1 MPKLI
6 LGKTSEEIAAEEAL
20 KQREREVAI
29 QQEMLD
35 RQQKVIALHKA
46 QKRNKIIII
55 AVISVAAIS
64 LITFGTYNTFFK
76 KGLQID
82 QVQAQIAS
90 NVNYFPEAGLDNFIR
105 DACEPLFFQSVSY
118 DRSAYEWVDVVEDSV
133 YISRVRPVS
142 NNLAE
147 VYFSVDV
154 TMKPVDVLVTDQA
167 VIDRLHRNG
176 FANEVE
182 TTPETTETTTV
193 ETTPPETTPEETAPA
208 ETTPEE
214 TAPAETT
221 PEETQPVENAA
232 YTYGND
238 EPQLVNLAFVYEPE
252 TVDPTTTE
260 ESTGETE
267 ETTDPLDDAEMG
279 SIDMKNN
286 NTRDEEIEYYVVGN
300 GSIYQRSQPV
310 TVRYNFYLPVEFYY
324 NYDSNGNPI
333 TSGYRAASNLNLYV
347 LDEVHQTDFSSIAV
361 NSAYSFEGIGEA
373 DEQSNTAARIKVD
386 KILGDLYSGRDT
398 SQDFFN
404 YRSFNTY
411 GASYVRLISF
421 QLYNGYNGMGYNC
434 EVSYSIQMPQGIQYT
449 VNAYMVVEP
458 VGSGQEQTWKI
469 TAIT

>member
-29 QQEMLD
+29 QQEILD
-35 RQQKVIALHKA
+35 RQQKVIALHNA
-46 QKRNKIIII
+46 QKRNKIIIV
-55 AVISVAAIS
+55 AVASVVAIS
-64 LITFGTYNTFFK
+64 LLTFGTYNTFFK
-76 KGLQID
+76 KGLQMN
-82 QVQAQIAS
+82 QVQAQIAT
-90 NVNYFPEAGLDNFIR
+90 NVNYFPQAGLDNFIR

-133 YISRVRPVS
+133 YISRVRPAS
-142 NNLAE
+142 NYLAE
-147 VYFSVDV
+147 VYFSIDV

-167 VIDRLHRNG
+167 VIDRLYRNG

-182 TTPETTETTTV
+182 TTSEPTETTPV
-193 ETTPPETTPEETAPA
+193 ETTPPETTPEET
-208 ETTPEE
+208 TPEE
-214 TAPAETT
+214 TAPAETV
-221 PEETQPVENAA
+221 PAETQPVENAA
-232 YTYGND
+232 YTFGNN

-252 TVDPTTTE
+252 DVDPTATE
-260 ESTGETE
+260 EGTGETE
-267 ETTDPLDDAEMG
+267 ETTDPLDDVEMG
-279 SIDMKNN
+279 SVDMKNN

-300 GSIYQRSQPV
+300 GSIYQRSQPI
-310 TVRYNFYLPVEFYY
+310 TVRYNFYLPVEYYY
-324 NYDSNGNPI
+324 NYDSNSNPI

-361 NSAYSFEGIGEA
+361 NSAYLFEGIAEA

-411 GASYVRLISF
+411 GASYVRLVSF
-421 QLYNGYNGMGYNC
+421 QLYDGYNGMGYNC
-434 EVSYSIQMPQGIQYT
+434 EVSYSIQMPQGLQYT
-449 VNAYMVVEP
+449 IQAYMTIEP

>member
-35 RQQKVIALHKA
+35 RQQKVIALHNA

-76 KGLQID
+76 KGLQIE

-133 YISRVRPVS
+133 YISRVRPTS

-167 VIDRLHRNG
+167 VIDRLYRNG

-182 TTPETTETTTV
+182 TTPETTETIPA
-193 ETTPPETTPEETAPA
+193 ETTPPETTPEETV
-208 ETTPEE
+208 
-214 TAPAETT
+214 PAETT

-232 YTYGND
+232 YTFGND
-238 EPQLVNLAFVYEPE
+238 EPQLVNLAFVNEPE
-252 TVDPTTTE
+252 TVDPTTDE
-260 ESTGETE
+260 GTGETE
-267 ETTDPLDDAEMG
+267 ETTDPLDDTEMG
-279 SIDMKNN
+279 SIDIKNN
-286 NTRDEEIEYYVVGN
+286 NVRDEEIEYYVVGN
-300 GSIYQRSQPV
+300 GSIYQRSQPI

-347 LDEVHQTDFSSIAV
+347 LNEVHQTDFSSIAV
-361 NSAYSFEGIGEA
+361 NSAYSFEGIEEA

-411 GASYVRLISF
+411 GASYVRLVSF

-449 VNAYMVVEP
+449 VHSYMIIEP

>member
-35 RQQKVIALHKA
+35 RQQKVIALHNA

-76 KGLQID
+76 KGLQIE

-133 YISRVRPVS
+133 YISRVRPAS

-167 VIDRLHRNG
+167 VIDRLYRNG

-182 TTPETTETTTV
+182 TTPETTETTPA
-193 ETTPPETTPEETAPA
+193 ETTPLETTPEETV
-208 ETTPEE
+208 
-214 TAPAETT
+214 PAETT

-232 YTYGND
+232 YTFGND
-238 EPQLVNLAFVYEPE
+238 EPQLVNLAFVNEPE
-252 TVDPTTTE
+252 TVDPTTDE
-260 ESTGETE
+260 GTGETE
-267 ETTDPLDDAEMG
+267 ETTDPLDDTEMG
-279 SIDMKNN
+279 SIDIKNN
-286 NTRDEEIEYYVVGN
+286 NARDEEIEYYVVGN
-300 GSIYQRSQPV
+300 GSIYQRSQPI

-347 LDEVHQTDFSSIAV
+347 LNEVHQTDFSSIAV
-361 NSAYSFEGIGEA
+361 NSAYSIEGIEEA

-411 GASYVRLISF
+411 GASYVRLVSF

-449 VNAYMVVEP
+449 VHSYMIIEP

>member
-35 RQQKVIALHKA
+35 RQQKVIALHNA

-76 KGLQID
+76 KGLQIE

-133 YISRVRPVS
+133 YISRVRPAS

-167 VIDRLHRNG
+167 VIDRLYRNG

-182 TTPETTETTTV
+182 TTPETTETTPA
-193 ETTPPETTPEETAPA
+193 ETTPPETTPEETVPA
-208 ETTPEE
+208 ETT
-214 TAPAETT
+214 PAETT

-232 YTYGND
+232 YTFGND
-238 EPQLVNLAFVYEPE
+238 EPQLVNLAFVNEPE
-252 TVDPTTTE
+252 TVDPTTDE
-260 ESTGETE
+260 GTGETE
-267 ETTDPLDDAEMG
+267 ETTDPLDDTEMG
-279 SIDMKNN
+279 SIDIKNN
-286 NTRDEEIEYYVVGN
+286 NASDVEIEYYVVGN
-300 GSIYQRSQPV
+300 GSIYQRSQPI

-347 LDEVHQTDFSSIAV
+347 LNEVNQTDFSSIAV
-361 NSAYSFEGIGEA
+361 NSAYSFESIEEA

-411 GASYVRLISF
+411 GASYVRLVSF

-449 VNAYMVVEP
+449 VHSYMIIEP

>member
-35 RQQKVIALHKA
+35 RQQKVIALHNA

-76 KGLQID
+76 KGLQIE

-133 YISRVRPVS
+133 YISRVRTTS

-167 VIDRLHRNG
+167 VIDRLYRNG

-182 TTPETTETTTV
+182 TTPETTETTPA
-193 ETTPPETTPEETAPA
+193 ETTPPETTPEETV
-208 ETTPEE
+208 
-214 TAPAETT
+214 PAETT

-232 YTYGND
+232 YTFGND
-238 EPQLVNLAFVYEPE
+238 EPQLANLAFINEPE
-252 TVDPTTTE
+252 TVDPTTDE
-260 ESTGETE
+260 GTGETE
-267 ETTDPLDDAEMG
+267 ETTDPLDDTEMG
-279 SIDMKNN
+279 SIDIKNN
-286 NTRDEEIEYYVVGN
+286 NVRDEEIEYYVVGN
-300 GSIYQRSQPV
+300 GSIYQRSQPI

-347 LDEVHQTDFSSIAV
+347 LNEVHQTDFSSIAV
-361 NSAYSFEGIGEA
+361 NSAYLFEGIEEA

-411 GASYVRLISF
+411 GASYVRLVSF

-449 VNAYMVVEP
+449 VHSYMIIEP

>member
-29 QQEMLD
+29 QQEILD
-35 RQQKVIALHKA
+35 RQQKVIALHTA
-46 QKRNKIIII
+46 QKRNKIIIV
-55 AVISVAAIS
+55 AVASVVVIS
-64 LITFGTYNTFFK
+64 LLTFGTYNTFFK
-76 KGLQID
+76 KGLQMD
-82 QVQAQIAS
+82 QVQAQIAT

-133 YISRVRPVS
+133 YISRVRTTS

-167 VIDRLHRNG
+167 VIDRLYRNG

-182 TTPETTETTTV
+182 TTPETTETTPA
-193 ETTPPETTPEETAPA
+193 ETTPPETTPEETAP
-208 ETTPEE
+208 EE
-214 TAPAETT
+214 TAPAETV

-232 YTYGND
+232 YTFGNN

-252 TVDPTTTE
+252 DVDPTATE
-260 ESTGETE
+260 EGTGETE

-279 SIDMKNN
+279 SVDMKNN
-286 NTRDEEIEYYVVGN
+286 NARDEEIEYYVVGN
-300 GSIYQRSQPV
+300 GSIYQRSQPI

-324 NYDSNGNPI
+324 NYDANSNPI

-347 LDEVHQTDFSSIAV
+347 LNEVNQTDFSSIAV
-361 NSAYSFEGIGEA
+361 NSAYSFEGIEEA

-411 GASYVRLISF
+411 GASYVRLVSF

-449 VNAYMVVEP
+449 VHSYMIIEP

>member
-35 RQQKVIALHKA
+35 RQQKVIALHEA

-76 KGLQID
+76 KGLQIE

-90 NVNYFPEAGLDNFIR
+90 NVNYFPEPGLDNFIR

-133 YISRVRPVS
+133 YISRVRPAS

-167 VIDRLHRNG
+167 VIDRLYRNG

-182 TTPETTETTTV
+182 TTPS
-193 ETTPPETTPEETAPA
+193 ETTPAETTPA

-214 TAPAETT
+214 TVPAETT
-221 PEETQPVENAA
+221 PEETQLVENAA
-232 YTYGND
+232 YTFGND
-238 EPQLVNLAFVYEPE
+238 EPQLVNLAFVHEPE
-252 TVDPTTTE
+252 PVDPTTDE
-260 ESTGETE
+260 GTGETE
-267 ETTDPLDDAEMG
+267 ETTDPLDNTEMG
-279 SIDMKNN
+279 SIDMRNN
-286 NTRDEEIEYYVVGN
+286 NVGDEEIEYYVVGN
-300 GSIYQRSQPV
+300 GSIYQRSQPI

-347 LDEVHQTDFSSIAV
+347 LNEVHQTDFSSITV
-361 NSAYSFEGIGEA
+361 NSAYSFEGIEEA

-411 GASYVRLISF
+411 GASYVRLVSF

-434 EVSYSIQMPQGIQYT
+434 EVNYSIQMPQGIQYT
-449 VNAYMVVEP
+449 VHSYMIIEP

>member
-35 RQQKVIALHKA
+35 RQQKVIELHNA

-76 KGLQID
+76 KGLQIE

-133 YISRVRPVS
+133 YISRVRTAS

-167 VIDRLHRNG
+167 VIDRLYRNG

-182 TTPETTETTTV
+182 TTPETTETTPAETTPA
-193 ETTPPETTPEETAPA
+193 ETTPPETTPEETVPA
-208 ETTPEE
+208 ETT
-214 TAPAETT
+214 PAETT

-232 YTYGND
+232 YTFGND
-238 EPQLVNLAFVYEPE
+238 EPQLVNLAFVNEPE
-252 TVDPTTTE
+252 TVDPTTDE
-260 ESTGETE
+260 GTGETE
-267 ETTDPLDDAEMG
+267 ETTDPLDDTEMG
-279 SIDMKNN
+279 STDIENN

-300 GSIYQRSQPV
+300 GSIYQRSQPI

-347 LDEVHQTDFSSIAV
+347 LNEVHQTDFSSIAV
-361 NSAYSFEGIGEA
+361 NSAYLFEGIEEA

-411 GASYVRLISF
+411 GASYVRLVSF

-449 VNAYMVVEP
+449 VHSYMIIEP

>member
-29 QQEMLD
+29 QQEMLN
-35 RQQKVIALHKA
+35 RQQKVIALHNA

-76 KGLQID
+76 KGLRIE

-133 YISRVRPVS
+133 YISRVRPTS

-167 VIDRLHRNG
+167 VIDRLYRNG

-182 TTPETTETTTV
+182 TTPETTETTPA
-193 ETTPPETTPEETAPA
+193 ETTPPETTPEETVPA
-208 ETTPEE
+208 ETTPE
-214 TAPAETT
+214 ETT

-232 YTYGND
+232 YTFGND
-238 EPQLVNLAFVYEPE
+238 EPQLVNLAFVNEPE
-252 TVDPTTTE
+252 TVDPTTDE
-260 ESTGETE
+260 GTGETE
-267 ETTDPLDDAEMG
+267 ETTDPLDDTEMG
-279 SIDMKNN
+279 SIDIKNN
-286 NTRDEEIEYYVVGN
+286 NVRDEEIEYYVVGN
-300 GSIYQRSQPV
+300 GSIYQRSQPI

-347 LDEVHQTDFSSIAV
+347 LNEVHQTDFSSIAV
-361 NSAYSFEGIGEA
+361 NSAYSFEGIEEA

-411 GASYVRLISF
+411 GASYVRLVSF

-449 VNAYMVVEP
+449 VHSYMIIEP

>member
-35 RQQKVIALHKA
+35 RQQKVIALRNA

-76 KGLQID
+76 KGLQIE

-133 YISRVRPVS
+133 YISRVRPTS

-167 VIDRLHRNG
+167 VIDRLYRNG

-182 TTPETTETTTV
+182 TTPETTETIPA
-193 ETTPPETTPEETAPA
+193 ETTPPETTPEETV
-208 ETTPEE
+208 
-214 TAPAETT
+214 PAETT

-232 YTYGND
+232 YTFGND
-238 EPQLVNLAFVYEPE
+238 EPQLVNLAFVNEPE
-252 TVDPTTTE
+252 TVDPTTDE
-260 ESTGETE
+260 GTGETE
-267 ETTDPLDDAEMG
+267 ETTDPLDDTEMG
-279 SIDMKNN
+279 SIDIKNN
-286 NTRDEEIEYYVVGN
+286 NVRDEEIEYYVVGN
-300 GSIYQRSQPV
+300 GSIYQRSQPI

-347 LDEVHQTDFSSIAV
+347 LNEVHQTDFSSIAV
-361 NSAYSFEGIGEA
+361 NSAYSFEGIEEA

-411 GASYVRLISF
+411 GASYVRLVSF

-449 VNAYMVVEP
+449 VHSYMIIEP

>member
-29 QQEMLD
+29 RQEMLD
-35 RQQKVIALHKA
+35 RQQKVIALHEA

-76 KGLQID
+76 KGLQIE

-90 NVNYFPEAGLDNFIR
+90 NVNYFPEPGLDNFIR

-133 YISRVRPVS
+133 YISRVRPAS

-167 VIDRLHRNG
+167 VIDRLYRNG

-182 TTPETTETTTV
+182 TTPS
-193 ETTPPETTPEETAPA
+193 ETTPAETTPA

-214 TAPAETT
+214 TVPAETT
-221 PEETQPVENAA
+221 PEETQLVENAA
-232 YTYGND
+232 YTFGND
-238 EPQLVNLAFVYEPE
+238 EPQLVNLAFVHEPE
-252 TVDPTTTE
+252 PVDPTTDE
-260 ESTGETE
+260 GTGETE
-267 ETTDPLDDAEMG
+267 ETTDPLDNTEMG
-279 SIDMKNN
+279 SIDMRNN
-286 NTRDEEIEYYVVGN
+286 NVGDEEIEYYVVGN
-300 GSIYQRSQPV
+300 GSIYQRSQPI

-347 LDEVHQTDFSSIAV
+347 LNEVHQTDFSSITV
-361 NSAYSFEGIGEA
+361 NSAYSFEGIEEA

-411 GASYVRLISF
+411 GASYVRLVSF

-434 EVSYSIQMPQGIQYT
+434 EVNYSIQMPQGIQYT
-449 VNAYMVVEP
+449 VHSYMIIEP

>member
-35 RQQKVIALHKA
+35 RQQKVIELHNA

-76 KGLQID
+76 KGLQIG

-133 YISRVRPVS
+133 YISRVRTAS

-167 VIDRLHRNG
+167 VIDRLYRNG

-182 TTPETTETTTV
+182 TTPETTETTPA
-193 ETTPPETTPEETAPA
+193 ETTPPETTPEETV
-208 ETTPEE
+208 
-214 TAPAETT
+214 PAETT

-232 YTYGND
+232 YTFGND
-238 EPQLVNLAFVYEPE
+238 EPQLVNLAFVNEPE
-252 TVDPTTTE
+252 TVDPTTDE
-260 ESTGETE
+260 GTGETE
-267 ETTDPLDDAEMG
+267 ETTDPLDDTEMG
-279 SIDMKNN
+279 SIDIKNN
-286 NTRDEEIEYYVVGN
+286 NTGDEEIEYYVVGN

-324 NYDSNGNPI
+324 NYDSNNNPI

-347 LDEVHQTDFSSIAV
+347 LNEVNQTDFSSIAV
-361 NSAYSFEGIGEA
+361 NSAYSFESIEEA

-411 GASYVRLISF
+411 GASYVRLVSF

-449 VNAYMVVEP
+449 VHSYMIIEP

>member
-35 RQQKVIALHKA
+35 RQQKVIALHNA

-76 KGLQID
+76 KGLQIE

-133 YISRVRPVS
+133 YISRVRSAS

-167 VIDRLHRNG
+167 VIDRLYRNG

-182 TTPETTETTTV
+182 TTPETTETTPA
-193 ETTPPETTPEETAPA
+193 ETTPPETTPEETV
-208 ETTPEE
+208 
-214 TAPAETT
+214 PAETT

-232 YTYGND
+232 YTFGND
-238 EPQLVNLAFVYEPE
+238 EPQLVNLAFVNEPE
-252 TVDPTTTE
+252 TVDPTTDE
-260 ESTGETE
+260 GTGETE
-267 ETTDPLDDAEMG
+267 ETTDPLDDTEMG
-279 SIDMKNN
+279 SIDIKNN
-286 NTRDEEIEYYVVGN
+286 NVRDEEIEYYVVGN
-300 GSIYQRSQPV
+300 GSIYQRSQPI

-347 LDEVHQTDFSSIAV
+347 LNEVHQTDFSSIAV
-361 NSAYSFEGIGEA
+361 NSAYSFEGIEEA

-411 GASYVRLISF
+411 GASYVRLVSF

-449 VNAYMVVEP
+449 VHSYMIIEP

>member
-29 QQEMLD
+29 QQEMLN
-35 RQQKVIALHKA
+35 RQQKVIALHNA

-76 KGLQID
+76 KGLQIE

-133 YISRVRPVS
+133 YISRVRPTS

-167 VIDRLHRNG
+167 VIDRLYRNG

-182 TTPETTETTTV
+182 TTPETTETIPA
-193 ETTPPETTPEETAPA
+193 ETTPPETTPEETV
-208 ETTPEE
+208 
-214 TAPAETT
+214 PAETT

-232 YTYGND
+232 YTFGND
-238 EPQLVNLAFVYEPE
+238 EPQLVNLAFVNEPE
-252 TVDPTTTE
+252 TVDPTTDE
-260 ESTGETE
+260 GTGETE
-267 ETTDPLDDAEMG
+267 ETTDPLDDTEMG
-279 SIDMKNN
+279 SIDIKNN
-286 NTRDEEIEYYVVGN
+286 NVRDEEIEYYVVGN
-300 GSIYQRSQPV
+300 GSIYQRSQPI

-347 LDEVHQTDFSSIAV
+347 LNEVHQTDFSSIAV
-361 NSAYSFEGIGEA
+361 NSAYSFEGIEEA

-411 GASYVRLISF
+411 GASYVRLVSF

-449 VNAYMVVEP
+449 VHSYMIIEP

>member
-35 RQQKVIALHKA
+35 RQQKVIALHNA

-76 KGLQID
+76 KGLQIE

-133 YISRVRPVS
+133 YISRVRPAS

-167 VIDRLHRNG
+167 VIDRLYRNG

-182 TTPETTETTTV
+182 TTPETTETTPA
-193 ETTPPETTPEETAPA
+193 ETTPLETTPEETV
-208 ETTPEE
+208 
-214 TAPAETT
+214 PAETT

-232 YTYGND
+232 YTFGND
-238 EPQLVNLAFVYEPE
+238 EPQLVNLAFVNEPE
-252 TVDPTTTE
+252 TVDPTTDE
-260 ESTGETE
+260 GTGETE
-267 ETTDPLDDAEMG
+267 ETTDPLDDTEMG
-279 SIDMKNN
+279 SIDIKNN
-286 NTRDEEIEYYVVGN
+286 NARDEEIEYYVVGN
-300 GSIYQRSQPV
+300 GSIYQRSQPI

-347 LDEVHQTDFSSIAV
+347 LNEVHQTDFSSIAV
-361 NSAYSFEGIGEA
+361 NSAYSFEGIEEA

-411 GASYVRLISF
+411 GASYVRLVSF

-449 VNAYMVVEP
+449 VHSYMIIEP

>member
-29 QQEMLD
+29 QQEILD
-35 RQQKVIALHKA
+35 RQQKVIALHTA
-46 QKRNKIIII
+46 QKRNKIIIV
-55 AVISVAAIS
+55 AVASVVVIS
-64 LITFGTYNTFFK
+64 LLTFGTYNTFFK
-76 KGLQID
+76 KGLQMD
-82 QVQAQIAS
+82 QVQAQIAT

-133 YISRVRPVS
+133 YISRVRTTS

-167 VIDRLHRNG
+167 VIDRLYRNG

-182 TTPETTETTTV
+182 TTPETTETTPA
-193 ETTPPETTPEETAPA
+193 ETTPPETTPEETAP
-208 ETTPEE
+208 EE
-214 TAPAETT
+214 TAPAETV

-232 YTYGND
+232 YTFGNN

-252 TVDPTTTE
+252 DVDPTATE
-260 ESTGETE
+260 EGTGETE

-286 NTRDEEIEYYVVGN
+286 NTRDEEIEYYIVGN
-300 GSIYQRSQPV
+300 GSIYQRSQPI

-347 LDEVHQTDFSSIAV
+347 LNEVNQTDFSSIAV
-361 NSAYSFEGIGEA
+361 NSAYSFEGIEEA

-411 GASYVRLISF
+411 GASYVRLVSF

-449 VNAYMVVEP
+449 VHSYMIIEP